1 MKLDALKEKARRHEQ
16 REEWFKALETY
27 LGAVES
33 QSDEDEPDIT
43 LYNRIGD
50 LQVRVGDVEGAITSY
65 QEAIDLYIAAG
76 LPNNAIALC
85 RKIVRTNPR
94 SPEPYIRMGRIR
106 AGQGLFVDA
115 RQNFLTY
122 AELMEA
128 AGETDE
134 ALRALEEFVQVA
146 EDDVETR
153 EFLAAQLVSR
163 ERQEDAARYLE
174 EAYRILVRSGEESRA
189 DGVLESLRKLVPD
202 GPLPEIDSPVGLE
215 GDRASDTGAA
225 TLEGFEATALGGEL
239 PFIEDVPESPPD
251 SSDDHAPDPSTED
264 SREEEVGEPPEES
277 PGELPAVGRSLEG
290 FETSELAGSGPEN
303 TDFAAGEATAGD
315 EFDEEAQEDDLPYLD
330 LGGGPEASG
339 DDQDEV
345 TALDLDGELPEDA
358 PADASTDDDRPVAPG
373 ASDLDDLHAQIRDEP
388 RRIDLRQKLVER
400 AMDADDRPLLVEAFL
415 GLAHALLDA
424 GQGRRARQVAER
436 VLHLDPANSGAKD
449 ILASP
454 ESGPEILP
462 PPSRAGRRPAGGPV
476 GPSGGRQTGDGYV
489 DFRSL
494 VVDQRDEGT
503 TRWTVKAEAPSADEE
518 ADFRRLL
525 AQFKAKV
532 AENIAT
538 EDSTAHYDLGMA
550 YREMGLIEEAMG
562 EFQQALRAEP
572 GSLATVE
579 MLGRCFLENGDP
591 QVAIHTL
598 ERGLRLP
605 GGVEDDY
612 LGIYYFLGN
621 AHESVGNIGEA
632 REFYEKV
639 FSLDINFR
647 DVTDRLKALR

>member
-85 RKIVRTNPR
+85 RKIVRTSPR
-94 SPEPYIRMGRIR
+94 SPEPYIRMGRVR

-163 ERQEDAARYLE
+163 EREEDAARYLE
-174 EAYRILVRSGEESRA
+174 QAYRILVRSGEASRA
-189 DGVLESLRKLVPD
+189 DDVLENLRKLVPD
-202 GPLPEIDSPVGLE
+202 GPLPEIDSPVALE
-215 GDRASDTGAA
+215 DDRASDTGAA
-225 TLEGFEATALGGEL
+225 ILEGFESTALGGEL
-239 PFIEDVPESPPD
+239 PFIEDVPKSPPD
-251 SSDDHAPDPSTED
+251 SSDDHVPDPSAGE
-264 SREEEVGEPPEES
+264 SGEEEVEKLPGES
-277 PGELPAVGRSLEG
+277 PGELPEVGRSLEG
-290 FETSELAGSGPEN
+290 FETSDLAGSGPESA
-303 TDFAAGEATAGD
+303 DFAAGEATAGD
-315 EFDEEAQEDDLPYLD
+315 EFDEEPPEDDLPYLD
-330 LGGGPEASG
+330 LGREPEASG
-339 DDQDEV
+339 EDRDEV
-345 TALDLDGELPEDA
+345 TAPRLDGELHD
-358 PADASTDDDRPVAPG
+358 PATDASMDDDRPPAPG
-373 ASDLDDLHAQIRDEP
+373 PSHLDELHAQIRDEP
-388 RRIDLRQKLVER
+388 GRIDLRQKLVER

-415 GLAHALLDA
+415 GLAHALIEA

-436 VLHLDPANSGAKD
+436 VLHLDPGNSGAKD

-476 GPSGGRQTGDGYV
+476 GPSGGRQARDGYV

-503 TRWTVKAEAPSADEE
+503 TRWTVKAEAPSSDEE

-538 EDSTAHYDLGMA
+538 EDSKAHYDLGMA